1 MINVRNGEIYIDGEY
16 FGIDRTEKAYSRLAE
31 KKKAGEKIDEQFFAD
46 LDAAMGFFHGEDL
59 PTEKRT
65 ERINMKVLPSVK
77 KIAEKN
83 AAAEGRT
90 LSNYIEK
97 LIQEAE
103 KAKAGK

>member
-1 MINVRNGEIYIDGEY
+1 M
-16 FGIDRTEKAYSRLAE
+16 TEK
-31 KKKAGEKIDEQFFAD
+31 
-46 LDAAMGFFHGEDL
+46 
-59 PTEKRT
+59 EKRT